1 MKDKLAPNCSHN
13 GFLDTVQFHIKIYPL
28 FAEGTLAILE
38 IPSYLHQIHDHQF
51 PGYPRYLSFW
61 ERQRKFWKNTVSHF
75 WSVALRAAFLWLV
88 VFVCVALRAAS
99 ILKNSIFLYL
109 INVLEVTKHFYLADL
124 SIGSAL
130 ERLVLK
136 NDADCTSQR
145 LKWTSGA
152 RFMIIF
158 RRFTYKRLFSL

>member
-1 MKDKLAPNCSHN
+1 MVCHFCLCCPAGGLSLK
-13 GFLDTVQFHIKIYPL
+13 
-28 FAEGTLAILE
+28 
-38 IPSYLHQIHDHQF
+38 IHDF
-51 PGYPRYLSFW
+51 V
-61 ERQRKFWKNTVSHF
+61 ENQRLVVFVC
-75 WSVALRAAFLWLV
+75 VALRAAFFENTRLV

-99 ILKNSIFLYL
+99 ILKNRVFWYL